1 MYEVWKKGLED
12 IEKAYMEMAS
22 LDAKPDQLRMLLP
35 HSTAAEYAMTANIR
49 EWKHILSLR
58 TAKMTHPSIRQVLI
72 PLLLKFKEDMP
83 EIFGSVEYDEDFPV
97 EKYAKIL
104 PMDEEE

>member
-1 MYEVWKKGLED
+1 
-12 IEKAYMEMAS
+12 
-22 LDAKPDQLRMLLP
+22 
-35 HSTAAEYAMTANIR
+35 MTHVVVPSI
-49 EWKHILSLR
+49 ISLR